1 MKRLFATLLL
11 ATFIGAVQTASA
23 MSYERA
29 REEAWFLTDKMAYE
43 LNLTADQYDY
53 AYKINLDYLLSLR
66 TGADCYGSYWTCRDM
81 DFRAILEDWQYTLY
95 AAVDYFFRPVRW
107 LHSAWYFPISDR
119 YRRGSFFFDRPALY
133 LSYRGS
139 AWTHRDYR
147 RPSPYHAYHP
157 QPGRGMRDMYDG
169 GSHAYGNR
177 QAPRPSGGMNHGQ
190 NGRPNGN
197 MRDGQPNPGQRN
209 GNTRP
214 PGRDTYIN
222 YGNHPSTGYQGGN
235 RNDNRNGSHNDNR
248 NDNRNG
254 NYNNNNNNNNNVNI
268 NNNVNVNN
276 NNNNNR
282 NSGGNRNGGNASPPS
297 NNRGGGSSSSRPSQG
312 SSSGTNRSSSRPSS
326 GGRGTYSNPG
336 MGSNRG
342 GSTASPQSRSN
353 SSAGSSSRRAS
364 SGRSFGR

>member
-1 MKRLFATLLL
+1 MKRLFVTLLL

-95 AAVDYFFRPVRW
+95 ATVDYFFRPVRW

-147 RPSPYHAYHP
+147 RPSPYNAYRP

-169 GSHAYGNR
+169 GSHSYGNR

-197 MRDGQPNPGQRN
+197 MRDGQPNPSQRS

-222 YGNHPSTGYQGGN
+222 YGNRPSTGYQGGN
-235 RNDNRNGSHNDNR
+235 RNGGNATPPSSNRG
-248 NDNRNG
+248 G
-254 NYNNNNNNNNNVNI
+254 NYNNNNNINI
-268 NNNVNVNN
+268 NNNNINN
-276 NNNNNR
+276 SNR
-282 NSGGNRNGGNASPPS
+282 NGFSGGNRNGGNNNRNGGNATPPS
-297 NNRGGGSSSSRPSQG
+297 SSRGGGSSSSRPSQG

-336 MGSNRG
+336 MGSNRS
-342 GSTASPQSRSN
+342 GSTASQSPL
-353 SSAGSSSRRAS
+353 SRCLPTAS
-364 SGRSFGR
+364 VRRCITVC